1 MCYAQLLHPAEGSP
15 LDTQRQEHS
24 ALRFSRSQTRKAK
37 GMKDRKTNGG
47 GRTADR
53 QWVTIRV
60 TLEEKNRLLQQ
71 ADIAGLSLSEY
82 MRRRFFG
89 GRPLIAQ
96 ADATM
101 VSELRRVGGL
111 FKSNFETL
119 RQGKVDPEWGQKQEY
134 ALRSLAVV
142 LEKISVAY
150 RHDRQEN

>member
-1 MCYAQLLHPAEGSP
+1 
-15 LDTQRQEHS
+15 
-24 ALRFSRSQTRKAK
+24 
-37 GMKDRKTNGG
+37 MKNGKTKNV

-101 VSELRRVGGL
+101 VGELRRVGGL
-111 FKSNFETL
+111 FKNNFKTL
-119 RQGKVDPEWGQKQEY
+119 RQGKVDPQWGQKMEY

-142 LEKISVAY
+142 LEKISAAF
-150 RHDRQEN
+150 RHDRQEG

>member
-1 MCYAQLLHPAEGSP
+1 
-15 LDTQRQEHS
+15 
-24 ALRFSRSQTRKAK
+24 
-37 GMKDRKTNGG
+37 MKDEKQKSG

-60 TLEEKNRLLQQ
+60 TLGEKNRLLQQ

-111 FKSNFETL
+111 FKHNFETL

-134 ALRSLAVV
+134 ALRSLALV
-142 LEKISVAY
+142 LEKISAAY
-150 RHDRQEN
+150 RHDRQES

>member
-1 MCYAQLLHPAEGSP
+1 
-15 LDTQRQEHS
+15 
-24 ALRFSRSQTRKAK
+24 
-37 GMKDRKTNGG
+37 MKNGEPKSG

-60 TLEEKNRLLQQ
+60 TLGEKNRLLQQ

-101 VSELRRVGGL
+101 VNELRRVGGL
-111 FKSNFETL
+111 FKHNFETL
-119 RQGKVDPEWGQKQEY
+119 RQGKVDPEWGKKQEY
-134 ALRSLAVV
+134 ALRSLALV
-142 LEKISVAY
+142 LERISAAY
-150 RHDRQEN
+150 RHDRQES